1 MEILPLATREGTHHS
16 TVAVRFSDHQDQLIS
31 MWTTC
36 IAESQVAAGFYVFL
50 PDGFS
55 GLLRPVLGLVARQFS
70 GWSPASSR
78 VGRSPV
84 LRSVALNFDRT
95 TPRARA
101 REPRPGLFS
110 VGGHPLGSWLVQGRV
125 QQSLH
130 ESCA

>member
-55 GLLRPVLGLVARQFS
+55 GLLRPVLGLVARRFS
-70 GWSPASSR
+70 
-78 VGRSPV
+78 GRSP
-84 LRSVALNFDRT
+84 LISIAL
-95 TPRARA
+95 PPA
-101 REPRPGLFS
+101 RERGSHDRAFFQWAAIHLA
-110 VGGHPLGSWLVQGRV
+110 VG
-125 QQSLH
+125 
-130 ESCA
+130 